1 MVSYDQM
8 GSEDHVVGWRTIG
21 SAWLLML
28 LVVGLLVGLSA
39 QSTRHQ
45 SWYRTVPGHERV
57 VVPRHDPACDAA
69 TPSSVAA
76 CPATSPFTFEGV
88 EGTAPM

>member
-1 MVSYDQM
+1 MVSYEQM

-21 SAWLLML
+21 SAWLLVL
-28 LVVGLLVGLSA
+28 LVVGLLVALSA
-39 QSTRHQ
+39 PSTRHL
-45 SWYRTVPGHERV
+45 SWYRPVPGQEGV
-57 VVPRHDPACDAA
+57 VVPRHDPACDPA

-76 CPATSPFTFEGV
+76 CPATSPFTFEEV